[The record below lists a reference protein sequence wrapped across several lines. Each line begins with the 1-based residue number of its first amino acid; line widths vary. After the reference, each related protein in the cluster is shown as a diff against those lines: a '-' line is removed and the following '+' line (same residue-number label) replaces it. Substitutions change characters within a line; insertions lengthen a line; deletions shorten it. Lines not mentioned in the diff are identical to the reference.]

1 VTSILIAGGA
11 QVTLLLTSDDKKV
24 ITFIAPAIQTEH
36 NSSIDISL
44 TKMMASNPIGTI

>member
-11 QVTLLLTSDDKKV
+11 QVTLTSDDKTV

-36 NSSIDISL
+36 NSSIDIFL
-44 TKMMASNPIGTI
+44 TKMMASNSVGTI